1 MGSTRKAAIDK
12 LFDEAIVIDAL
23 GGDVVPGSLSQLEA
37 GITAF
42 NATIAHPHT
51 SFMEVL
57 QDFYRYFTYIEA
69 IPDLVLVRT
78 AEDIRVAKREKRLGV
93 LFGLQDAECVA
104 MDLPLLTI
112 LYQLGLRVS
121 TLTYNERNRLGSGC
135 DEEADLGLTSFG
147 RQVVT
152 ELDRLGILL
161 DLSHVGE
168 KTSMQA
174 MEHTTKPPVFSHS
187 NPKALTPS
195 KRCITDQQIKAAAEL
210 GGVIGI
216 SVWSPMAYSKPGK
229 QPELGDFVDRLDYV
243 VNLVGIDHVG
253 IGSDIFEGKNPI
265 LWRATTKRRYPQ
277 IVGEFDRHNI
287 HVAGLETH
295 MDLRNIAYEMDARG
309 YSEEDIKRVLGG
321 NLMRVLEATFRE

>member
-1 MGSTRKAAIDK
+1 MEKTRKSDIEK
-12 LFDEAIVIDAL
+12 LYNDSIVIDAL
-23 GGDVVPGSLSQLEA
+23 GGDVVPGSLSQRAA
-37 GITAF
+37 GVTAF

-51 SFMEVL
+51 TFMEVL
-57 QDFYRYFTYIEA
+57 KDFYLYFTYLEA
-69 IPDLVLVRT
+69 IPELVLIKT
-78 AEDIRVAKREKRLGV
+78 AEDIRQAKNDGKLGV
-93 LFGLQDAECVA
+93 LFGLQDAECLA

-112 LYQLGLRVS
+112 LYHLGLRVS

-135 DEEADLGLTSFG
+135 DEDVDLGLTSFG

-152 ELDRLGILL
+152 ELDRLGIVL

-195 KRCITDQQIKAAAEL
+195 KRCITDGQIKAAAEL
-210 GGVIGI
+210 DGVIGI
-216 SVWSPMAYSKPGK
+216 TVWSPMAYRKPGE
-229 QPELGDFVDRLDYV
+229 QPDINDYMERLDYV
-243 VNLVGIDHVG
+243 VDLVGIDHVG

-265 LWRATTKRRYPQ
+265 LWRATTKRRYPG

-287 HVAGLETH
+287 HVAGLESH
-295 MDLRNIAYEMDARG
+295 MELRNIAHEMDARG
-309 YSEEDIKRVLGG
+309 YSADQIRKVLGG
-321 NLMRVLEATFRE
+321 NMMRVFEKTFGE